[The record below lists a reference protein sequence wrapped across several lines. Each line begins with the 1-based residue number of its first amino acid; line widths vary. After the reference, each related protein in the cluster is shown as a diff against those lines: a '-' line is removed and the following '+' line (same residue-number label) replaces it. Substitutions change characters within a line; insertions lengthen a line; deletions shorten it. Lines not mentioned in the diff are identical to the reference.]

1 MAKKYGFISQ
11 PMNGLTVEEI
21 ERDREEAI
29 EVLEGLGCDVLET
42 YFGDEFEKS
51 KIKNKSLL
59 YLAKSLAYLA
69 KAEVAYF
76 CKGWEYS
83 RGCKIEH
90 QSAVE
95 YGIEIVYA

>member
-1 MAKKYGFISQ
+1 MKKYGFISQ
-11 PMNGLTVEEI
+11 PMNGLTQEEI
-21 ERDREEAI
+21 EANREEAI
-29 EVLEGLGCDVLET
+29 EFLEGLGCNVLET

-69 KAEVAYF
+69 KADVAYF

-90 QSAVE
+90 QAAVE